1 MQRYVTTFQDKIY
14 LEIKTEISLLQMESV
29 QFLPFYRYIKIFHF
43 TIVPPVC
50 FFSPSLL
57 PCRFPV
63 GAALQVPGW
72 CSLPGAFM
80 RWLSEPFTKT
90 ICLALAKL

>member
-14 LEIKTEISLLQMESV
+14 LGIKKEISLLQMEAV
-29 QFLPFYRYIKIFHF
+29 QFLPFYRYRKIFHF
-43 TIVPPVC
+43 TTVPPVC

-63 GAALQVPGW
+63 GAASRV
-72 CSLPGAFM
+72 
-80 RWLSEPFTKT
+80 
-90 ICLALAKL
+90 AL